1 MLSRRVDA
9 ALQSMR
15 DCRERVPFL
24 RDQYRP
30 GSAERAALDELLD
43 AHQRANAALERFLTD
58 PTGACC

>member
-1 MLSRRVDA
+1 MLSRQVDA

-30 GSAERAALDELLD
+30 GSAERAALEELLA
-43 AHQRANAALERFLTD
+43 AHRCADAALAKFLTD
-58 PTGACC
+58 PAAR